1 MTVINTNIGA
11 ITARIYAKRADASMH
26 KNMERLASGY
36 RINRAA
42 DDAAGLAVANKMM
55 AQLKGI
61 NQAIRNSQDGVS
73 LVQTAESAMEEVKN
87 MLIRMRELSIQMHN
101 GVYTNADRINGNLE
115 ISALVKQINQ
125 VAANTSF
132 NNVKLLDSSFT
143 NTEIRVGDTNAEVIT
158 LTIDSMYASSL
169 AAGLQTAQISTA
181 TEAESTV
188 TLLDTAIEALS
199 QDQAAIGAVQNRL
212 DHNISNLSRAA
223 VLTEQAMGRIMD
235 ADFARESSELSRHQ
249 ILSQASIAMLAQAN
263 QSRGS
268 LVSLLQ

>member
-1 MTVINTNIGA
+1 
-11 ITARIYAKRADASMH
+11 
-26 KNMERLASGY
+26 
-36 RINRAA
+36 
-42 DDAAGLAVANKMM
+42 
-55 AQLKGI
+55 
-61 NQAIRNSQDGVS
+61 
-73 LVQTAESAMEEVKN
+73 

-115 ISALVKQINQ
+115 VSALVKQINQ

-143 NTEIRVGDTNAEVIT
+143 NTEIRVGDSNTEVIT

-212 DHNISNLSRAA
+212 DHNISNLSRAS

-263 QSRGS
+263 QSRGT
-268 LVSLLQ
+268 LVTLLQ

>member
-26 KNMERLASGY
+26 KNMERLSSGF

-61 NQAIRNSQDGVS
+61 NQAIRNSQDGIS
-73 LVQTAESAMEEVKN
+73 LVQTAEAAMDEVKN

-115 ISALVKQINQ
+115 VSALVNQINQ
-125 VAANTSF
+125 IAANTAF
-132 NNVKLLDSSFT
+132 NNVKLLDSTFSA
-143 NTEIRVGDTNAEVIT
+143 TEIRVGDTNAEVIT

-169 AAGLQTAQISTA
+169 ATGLATAQISTA

-188 TLLDTAIEALS
+188 TLLDTAIENLS
-199 QDQAAIGAVQNRL
+199 QDQAAIGAIQNRL
-212 DHNISNLSRAA
+212 DHNIANLTRAA

-235 ADFARESSELSRHQ
+235 ADFAAETSELARHQ
-249 ILSQASIAMLAQAN
+249 ILSQASVAMLAQAN
-263 QSRGS
+263 QSRGN
-268 LVSLLQ
+268 LISLLQ